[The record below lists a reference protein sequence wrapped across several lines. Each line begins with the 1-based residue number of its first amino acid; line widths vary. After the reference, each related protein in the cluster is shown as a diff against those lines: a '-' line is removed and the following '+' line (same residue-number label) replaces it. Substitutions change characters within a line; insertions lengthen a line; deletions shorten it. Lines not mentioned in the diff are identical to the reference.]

1 MFGYMTDI
9 FMYNLMFLAHLAI
22 FLMHLYISGLCFTLH
37 IIGFLPFF
45 HYKECVFLCFYF
57 LSFLISSGFF

>member
-57 LSFLISSGFF
+57 L